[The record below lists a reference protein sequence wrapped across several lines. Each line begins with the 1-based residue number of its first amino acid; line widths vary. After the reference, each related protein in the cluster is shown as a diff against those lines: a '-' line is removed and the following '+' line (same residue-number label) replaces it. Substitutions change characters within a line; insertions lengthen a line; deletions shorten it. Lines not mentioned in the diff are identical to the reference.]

1 MSKNI
6 IKWLLD
12 KAREGTEI
20 LIGDPGRSY
29 FPRGAFEKIAEYSVE
44 TPQMVEGRN
53 EVVTGVYRVKPK

>member
-1 MSKNI
+1 MSENF

-29 FPRGAFEKIAEYSVE
+29 FPWEPLEKIAEYCVE
-44 TPQMVEGRN
+44 TSQMAEGRN

>member
-12 KAREGTEI
+12 KAREGREI

-29 FPRGAFEKIAEYSVE
+29 FPWGPLEKIAEYSVE
-44 TPQMVEGRN
+44 TSQMVEGRN
-53 EVVTGVYRVKPK
+53 EVVTGVYRVKTK